1 MAHTTIMNSN
11 FDKDIEAALQVLKA
25 GGLILYP
32 TDSVWGI
39 GCDACN
45 EEAVRK
51 VFELKKRSDSK
62 SLVLLAHDLD
72 TIAAYIDKVPEMAI
86 ELVEVNDAP
95 MTIIYPGAQTIGKYA
110 LAPSTVAQDGTVGIR
125 IPSAS
130 AFCMELLRRWRKPL
144 VSTSANI
151 SGEATPA
158 SFSEISAE
166 ISSGVDYVVDPHCEG
181 RSKGKASQIIKV
193 DLDGGITIIRS

>member
-1 MAHTTIMNSN
+1 MNTRYDN
-11 FDKDIEAALQVLKA
+11 DIRAAVSVLNA

-32 TDSVWGI
+32 TDSIWGI

-51 VFELKKRSDSK
+51 VFELKRRSDSK

-72 TIAAYIDKVPEMAI
+72 IVAAYVKQVPEMAVQ
-86 ELVEVNDAP
+86 LVEVNDAP
-95 MTIIYPGAQTIGKYA
+95 MTIIYPGGQTTGKYS
-110 LAPSTVAQDGTVGIR
+110 LAPSTLAQDGSVGIR
-125 IPSAS
+125 IPSGS

-151 SGEATPA
+151 SDEPAPA
-158 SFSEISAE
+158 SFDGISPG
-166 ISSGVDYVVDPHCEG
+166 IISGVDYVVNKFCEG
-181 RSKGKASQIIKV
+181 NSKGRASQIIKV
-193 DLDGGITIIRS
+193 GLDGSVSVIRA